1 MKKSQIF
8 IVDDHPIFRKGLV
21 QLINEEQDM
30 EVCGEAEDVFTATK
44 KIRNA
49 APDLIIA
56 DITLKDTS
64 GLELIKYINDNNMNI
79 PVLVLSMHDEKIFA
93 ERALKTGAKGYIMKQ
108 EMSGN
113 VTAAIRHVLSG
124 KVYVSEAINE
134 RILSSITGRGTETS
148 SPEIDK
154 DPSTILTDREL
165 EIFRMMG
172 RGYKRN
178 EIGNALN
185 LNVNTIGTYRER
197 IKEKLNLSSSN
208 ELMTRAILWVR
219 KVEEQEIIEE
229 DKEKEDK

>member
-1 MKKSQIF
+1 MRKTQIF

-21 QLINEEQDM
+21 QLVNEEEDM

-44 KIRNA
+44 KIRQTT
-49 APDLIIA
+49 PDLVIA

-64 GLELIKYINDNNMNI
+64 GLELVKFINDNNLNI

-93 ERALKTGAKGYIMKQ
+93 ERALKSGAKGYIMKQ

-113 VTAAIRHVLSG
+113 VTSAIRHVLAG
-124 KVYVSEAINE
+124 KIYVSDEIND
-134 RILSSITGRGTETS
+134 RILSSMMGRSVDGAP
-148 SPEIDK
+148 PEIEK
-154 DPSTILTDREL
+154 DPSLVLTDREL

-172 RGYKRN
+172 KGYRRN
-178 EIGNALN
+178 EIGKALN

-208 ELMTRAILWVR
+208 ELMARAILWVK
-219 KVEEQEIIEE
+219 KVEEQEI
-229 DKEKEDK
+229 K

>member
-1 MKKSQIF
+1 MRKTQIF

-21 QLINEEQDM
+21 QLVNEEEDM

-44 KIRNA
+44 KIRQTT
-49 APDLIIA
+49 PDLVIA

-64 GLELIKYINDNNMNI
+64 GLELVKFINDNNLNI

-93 ERALKTGAKGYIMKQ
+93 ERALKSGAKGYIMKQ

-113 VTAAIRHVLSG
+113 VTSAIRHVLAG
-124 KVYVSEAINE
+124 KIYVSDEIND
-134 RILSSITGRGTETS
+134 RILSSMMGRSVDGAP
-148 SPEIDK
+148 PEIEK
-154 DPSTILTDREL
+154 DPSLVLTDREL

-172 RGYKRN
+172 KGYRRN
-178 EIGNALN
+178 EIGKALN

-208 ELMTRAILWVR
+208 ELMARAILWVQ
-219 KVEEQEIIEE
+219 KVEEQEI
-229 DKEKEDK
+229 K

>member
-1 MKKSQIF
+1 MRKTQIF

-21 QLINEEQDM
+21 QLVNEEEDM

-44 KIRNA
+44 KIRQTT
-49 APDLIIA
+49 PDLVIA

-64 GLELIKYINDNNMNI
+64 GLELVKFINDNNLNI

-93 ERALKTGAKGYIMKQ
+93 ERALKSGAKGYIMKQ

-113 VTAAIRHVLSG
+113 VTSAIRHVLAG
-124 KVYVSEAINE
+124 KIYVSDEIND
-134 RILSSITGRGTETS
+134 RILSSMMGRSVDGAP
-148 SPEIDK
+148 PEIEK
-154 DPSTILTDREL
+154 DPSLVLTDREL

-172 RGYKRN
+172 KGYRRN
-178 EIGNALN
+178 EIGKALN

-208 ELMTRAILWVR
+208 ELMARAILWVQ
-219 KVEEQEIIEE
+219 KV
-229 DKEKEDK
+229 

>member
-1 MKKSQIF
+1 MRKTQIF

-21 QLINEEQDM
+21 QLVNEEEDM

-44 KIRNA
+44 KIRQA
-49 APDLIIA
+49 TPDLVIA

-64 GLELIKYINDNNMNI
+64 GLELVKFINDNNLNI

-93 ERALKTGAKGYIMKQ
+93 ERALKSGAKGYIMKQ

-113 VTAAIRHVLSG
+113 VTSAIRHVLAG
-124 KVYVSEAINE
+124 KIYVSDEIND
-134 RILSSITGRGTETS
+134 RILSSMMGRSVDGAP
-148 SPEIDK
+148 PEIEK
-154 DPSTILTDREL
+154 DPSLVLTDREL

-172 RGYKRN
+172 KGYRRN
-178 EIGNALN
+178 EIGKALN

-208 ELMTRAILWVR
+208 ELMARAILWVQ
-219 KVEEQEIIEE
+219 KVEEQEI
-229 DKEKEDK
+229 K